1 MKTIRMALAIAA
13 YHTSR
18 AILGLSKALHP
29 YPRA

>member
-1 MKTIRMALAIAA
+1 MSRIRMALAVAA

-18 AILGLSKALHP
+18 VILGLSKALHP